1 MRLVPRRRLSR
12 LDHPPALP
20 TATAFAAAAAAAI
33 AALFTAAA
41 AAAAT
46 AALFTAAAAAAATA
60 ALFTAGRAA
69 AIPFTAAAN
78 VSGRLGM
85 RARPRAYREPLLHV
99 RLRHD

>member
-12 LDHPPALP
+12 LDHPPTLP
-20 TATAFAAAAAAAI
+20 TATAV
-33 AALFTAAA
+33 
-41 AAAAT
+41 
-46 AALFTAAAAAAATA
+46 AAAAAAATA

-78 VSGRLGM
+78 VSGRLGV

>member
-20 TATAFAAAAAAAI
+20 TATAFAAAAAAA
-33 AALFTAAA
+33 
-41 AAAAT
+41 T
-46 AALFTAAAAAAATA
+46 AALSTAAAAAAATA

-78 VSGRLGM
+78 VSGRLGL

>member
-12 LDHPPALP
+12 LDHPPTLP
-20 TATAFAAAAAAAI
+20 TATAFAAAAAAAT
-33 AALFTAAA
+33 AALSTAAA

-46 AALFTAAAAAAATA
+46 AAF
-60 ALFTAGRAA
+60 FTAGRAA

-78 VSGRLGM
+78 VSGRLGV

>member
-33 AALFTAAA
+33 
-41 AAAAT
+41 

>member
-46 AALFTAAAAAAATA
+46 AALFTA
-60 ALFTAGRAA
+60 GRAA

-78 VSGRLGM
+78 VSGRLGV